1 MKVSVVIRKSWDG
14 WVLRKIG
21 LNLVSNL
28 VDLGIEAEY
37 VTEPNPASDINHF
50 LHFSFAEAVPG
61 SITTTMI
68 THVDDAI
75 KARRLKEVLSTQI
88 NGGICM
94 SKYHLEELVD
104 FGIERTQLSYVLPAL
119 DVNQVR
125 KIHFTIQGNR
135 YRDGRKNEVFL
146 KQLANEIDLTF
157 AEFSFFGTG
166 WEEIVEILRKAG
178 AEVTIHPPS
187 TDFAHDYVHMIN
199 ALKVADYYVNMG
211 WDEGSLGSLD
221 AFVNRTSMIVS
232 AQGYH
237 LHISDDSVEYFNDYS
252 EFRNIFESIS
262 ARQAQKQ
269 MIANNMSWQ
278 QYAKSHQVIWEGALR
293 GEALPI
299 PIHPNYLEDSQIF
312 DRVKLNPIL
321 DTSFRKTLYRGKG
334 ILFRKLGID
343 NG

>member
-28 VDLGIEAEY
+28 KALGIEAEY
-37 VTEPNPASDINHF
+37 VLEPNPASDINHF
-50 LHFSFAEAVPG
+50 LHFSFAVAVPG

-75 KARRLKEVLSTQI
+75 KARRLKEILSTQI

-104 FGIERTQLSYVLPAL
+104 FGIDPKQLSYVLPAL
-119 DVNQVR
+119 DDNQVR
-125 KIHFTIQGNR
+125 KIHFTLQGNR

-146 KQLANEIDLTF
+146 KQLAHEIDLTF

-166 WEEIVEILRKAG
+166 WEEVAENLRKAG
-178 AEVTIHPPS
+178 AVVAIHLPS
-187 TDFAHDYVHMIN
+187 TDFAQDYVHMIN
-199 ALKVADYYVNMG
+199 ALRVADYYVNMG

-221 AFVNRTSMIVS
+221 AFVNRTNMIVS
-232 AQGYH
+232 GQGYH
-237 LHISDDSVEYFNDYS
+237 LHIPDDSVEYFNDYS
-252 EFRNIFESIS
+252 EFRKIFESLS
-262 ARQAQKQ
+262 TRQAQRQ
-269 MIANNMSWQ
+269 MAAKNMSWQ
-278 QYAKSHQVIWEGALR
+278 QYAKNHKVIWESVLR
-293 GEALPI
+293 GEALPM
-299 PIHPNYLEDSQIF
+299 PQHPNYLVGSQIF

-334 ILFRKLGID
+334 IMFRKLRID

>member
-37 VTEPNPASDINHF
+37 VSDPNPDSDINHF

-75 KARRLKEVLSTQI
+75 KARRLKEILSTQI

-94 SKYHLEELVD
+94 SKYHLEELID
-104 FGIERTQLSYVLPAL
+104 FGIDRRQLSYVLPAL
-119 DVNQVR
+119 DNNQVR
-125 KIHFTIQGNR
+125 KLHFTIQGNR

-146 KQLANEIDLTF
+146 KQLAIEINLAF

-166 WEEIVEILRKAG
+166 WEEIAETLRKAG
-178 AEVTIHPPS
+178 AEVTIRLPS
-187 TDFAHDYVHMIN
+187 ADFAQDYVHMIN

-221 AFVNRTSMIVS
+221 AFVNRTSMIIS

-237 LHISDDSVEYFNDYS
+237 LHITDESVQYFNDYS
-252 EFRNIFESIS
+252 EFRKIFASIS
-262 ARQAQKQ
+262 ERQSQKQ

-278 QYAKSHQVIWEGALR
+278 QYAKSHQFIWEGALR
-293 GEALPI
+293 REALPI
-299 PIHPNYLEDSQIF
+299 PLYPNYLEGSQIF

-321 DTSFRKTLYRGKG
+321 DTSFLKTLHRGKG